1 MFTVLRSGVAH
12 VKRIIVTFKITEMC
26 YQINHIIAPK
36 NRVCSFVIEDIVRVP
51 GLFAKIVNFY
61 V

>member
-1 MFTVLRSGVAH
+1 
-12 VKRIIVTFKITEMC
+12 MC

-36 NRVCSFVIEDIVRVP
+36 NRVYSFVWVIEDIVCVP
-51 GLFAKIVNFY
+51 GLFAKIVIFY